1 MVCIFQV
8 TRNRGTDFYKP
19 IIITRLPK
27 NKIKLYC
34 IIKCITKIL
43 HICFSRDSR
52 ILKLTNFIISLITTT
67 LFQLFI
73 FTWRQNPNFSYLI
86 LMIQK
91 NTYRLPYIS
100 L

>member
-1 MVCIFQV
+1 M
-8 TRNRGTDFYKP
+8 
-19 IIITRLPK
+19 
-27 NKIKLYC
+27 
-34 IIKCITKIL
+34 
-43 HICFSRDSR
+43 
-52 ILKLTNFIISLITTT
+52 LKLTDLINSLITTT

-91 NTYRLPYIS
+91 NTYRLPHIS

>member
-8 TRNRGTDFYKP
+8 ARNRGADFYKL
-19 IIITRLPK
+19 IIITRL
-27 NKIKLYC
+27 LTDL
-34 IIKCITKIL
+34 IT
-43 HICFSRDSR
+43 
-52 ILKLTNFIISLITTT
+52 SLITTT

-91 NTYRLPYIS
+91 NTYRLPHIS